1 MQIVDGD
8 LAELRVRRHGE
19 PDGVHERFGIFRAA
33 HERAGRLPRGGIGGA
48 EDAAIAGW
56 LISLLSFIVFFSFRF
71 ARLCFR
77 VHFIW
82 LRAGENCNRAAKFFC
97 KKSRPAKQDGSF
109 RIPGFQFMRQPH

>member
-48 EDAAIAGW
+48 EDAAIAG
-56 LISLLSFIVFFSFRF
+56 LVDFVAFFHCVFLLSLRTAVFPCTLYMAAS
-71 ARLCFR
+71 
-77 VHFIW
+77 
-82 LRAGENCNRAAKFFC
+82 GENCNRAAKFFC